1 MFQGADLVIPSIVNT
16 WVGVFQGADM
26 LIPSIVNTWVDVFH
40 GAGLLIPS
48 IVNTWVGM
56 FQGADLLIPTQGQQA
71 LSAELARSKYL
82 TLRVTDVD
90 EEEKRELW

>member
-1 MFQGADLVIPSIVNT
+1 MFQVAD
-16 WVGVFQGADM
+16 
-26 LIPSIVNTWVDVFH
+26 
-40 GAGLLIPS
+40 LLIPS
-48 IVNTWVGM
+48 IASVSGDVLIVAMLIPGIVNILLGV
-56 FQGADLLIPTQGQQA
+56 FQGGDLLIPTEGQQA

>member
-1 MFQGADLVIPSIVNT
+1 MFQVADLLIPSIASV
-16 WVGVFQGADM
+16 WGDVLIVAM
-26 LIPSIVNTWVDVFH
+26 LIPSIVNI
-40 GAGLLIPS
+40 LLG
-48 IVNTWVGM
+48 V
-56 FQGADLLIPTQGQQA
+56 FQGADLLIPTEGQQA

>member
-1 MFQGADLVIPSIVNT
+1 MLIVAILIPGIVNILL
-16 WVGVFQGADM
+16 GVFQG
-26 LIPSIVNTWVDVFH
+26 
-40 GAGLLIPS
+40 G
-48 IVNTWVGM
+48 
-56 FQGADLLIPTQGQQA
+56 DLLIPTEGQQA

>member
-1 MFQGADLVIPSIVNT
+1 MLIV
-16 WVGVFQGADM
+16 AM
-26 LIPSIVNTWVDVFH
+26 LIPSIVNI
-40 GAGLLIPS
+40 LLG
-48 IVNTWVGM
+48 V
-56 FQGADLLIPTQGQQA
+56 FQGADLLIPTERQQA